1 MKIIFERFQKN
12 SIFQKKKLKDLWNN
26 KNDPVIIY
34 KIKNSDKY
42 IHKETNLVFHSPTNQ
57 KIIGRYNNNKIIK
70 LGKNDIKLCKKM
82 EFQNR
87 DLKSIIK
94 YKMTDSLNNT
104 LKTLQNKVTQISTE
118 PNVSTTPKSQGLISI
133 VKSMY
138 LYIIILILCILV
150 ALIWLKP
157 AFIMTKDDEDEDTF
171 DKVKLAGLTMVISS
185 AILGGAYWYF
195 YMR

>member
-1 MKIIFERFQKN
+1 MQ
-12 SIFQKKKLKDLWNN
+12 
-26 KNDPVIIY
+26 
-34 KIKNSDKY
+34 
-42 IHKETNLVFHSPTNQ
+42 
-57 KIIGRYNNNKIIK
+57 
-70 LGKNDIKLCKKM
+70 KM

-118 PNVSTTPKSQGLISI
+118 PNSSTTEKSKGLISI

-138 LYIIILILCILV
+138 LYIVILILCILV

-157 AFIMTKDDEDEDTF
+157 SFIMTKDDEDEDAF
-171 DKVKLAGLTMVISS
+171 DKVKLAGLTMTISC

-195 YMR
+195 YIR

>member
-1 MKIIFERFQKN
+1 MQ
-12 SIFQKKKLKDLWNN
+12 
-26 KNDPVIIY
+26 
-34 KIKNSDKY
+34 
-42 IHKETNLVFHSPTNQ
+42 
-57 KIIGRYNNNKIIK
+57 
-70 LGKNDIKLCKKM
+70 KM

-104 LKTLQNKVTQISTE
+104 LKNLQNKVTQISTE
-118 PNVSTTPKSQGLISI
+118 PIHTSNKKSESIISV

-138 LYIIILILCILV
+138 LYIIILILCVLI

-157 AFIMTKDDEDEDTF
+157 SFIIIKNDEDEDVF
-171 DKVKLAGLTMVISS
+171 DKIKLAGLTVTIS
-185 AILGGAYWYF
+185 ATILGGAYWYL